1 MNIDSIV
8 DVEVLR
14 SYLHETTMR
23 LQAAAQMGLELA
35 QQNGKLCERLQ
46 ALEEGQSE
54 MRQWMGLVER
64 DRRWMQEQSLCID
77 QVRASIAELTAKA
90 EGYKSHREASGLR
103 VERLDRAVE
112 KMKEDIESL
121 AQAADTA
128 VSRRKWAADTAATH
142 RSLNGVADKVAM
154 LDARLAEMQT
164 LVDAADGRHRSQT
177 TEFSRAIGAAM
188 QQMQE
193 IGEERDEAQLQIDSV
208 ASNQREIERSLQSV
222 IHEYN
227 SMLNNHE
234 QAIRA
239 LGERQAVLETQAAA
253 AVGDGEKQRHAG
265 RRQPRLQPQKNH
277 PSASAPPQHQ
287 QYESIGD
294 ILEAD
299 RLDSMMTAMMMYPDK
314 RRVSGTRDSCADG
327 LDLSF
332 PSPPLSTTSADC
344 YHSHTL
350 PNNYSLHQ
358 ELGETTPVL
367 ERSPM
372 RKATSVV
379 GTSNEPRRKLSPQPP
394 PPRLRARNSSF
405 SRLAEIGLMNK
416 PQHNHHHHQHASLAQ
431 MILVSP
437 TRPAATSGFSNII
450 STTSHVGVGWGNYWE
465 ARRHRLQFDI
475 QKRFGLPTSASETST
490 SSSRAAGAA
499 SVASTAPKSPAD
511 INDNPTTS
519 AVVDGNVESLDIQ
532 D

>member
-1 MNIDSIV
+1 
-8 DVEVLR
+8 
-14 SYLHETTMR
+14 T
-23 LQAAAQMGLELA
+23 AAQMGLELA

-90 EGYKSHREASGLR
+90 EGYRSHREASSLR
-103 VERLDRAVE
+103 VERLDGAVA
-112 KMKEDIESL
+112 KMKEDIECL
-121 AQAADTA
+121 AQAADSA

-154 LDARLAEMQT
+154 LDARLAEMQA

-177 TEFSRAIGAAM
+177 TELSRAIGAAM

-227 SMLNNHE
+227 SMLNDHE
-234 QAIRA
+234 QAIRT
-239 LGERQAVLETQAAA
+239 LGERQAVMETQAAAAA
-253 AVGDGEKQRHAG
+253 AVGDGEKQRHAS
-265 RRQPRLQPQKNH
+265 RRQQRLQPQKNH
-277 PSASAPPQHQ
+277 SPASAPPQQ
-287 QYESIGD
+287 LQYESIGD
-294 ILEAD
+294 ILETD

-314 RRVSGTRDSCADG
+314 RQVSDTRDSSADG

-344 YHSHTL
+344 YHHQTL

-358 ELGETTPVL
+358 ELGDTTLVL

-379 GTSNEPRRKLSPQPP
+379 GTSNEPRRKPSP

-405 SRLAEIGLMNK
+405 SRLAEIDLMNK
-416 PQHNHHHHQHASLAQ
+416 TQHNHRHQHASLAQ

-437 TRPAATSGFSNII
+437 TRPAAASGFSNII

-475 QKRFGLPTSASETST
+475 QKRFGLPTSASEASA
-490 SSSRAAGAA
+490 SSSTAAGAAA
-499 SVASTAPKSPAD
+499 SVASTAPKSPAHA
-511 INDNPTTS
+511 NDNPAAS
-519 AVVDGNVESLDIQ
+519 ATVDGNVGSLDIQ